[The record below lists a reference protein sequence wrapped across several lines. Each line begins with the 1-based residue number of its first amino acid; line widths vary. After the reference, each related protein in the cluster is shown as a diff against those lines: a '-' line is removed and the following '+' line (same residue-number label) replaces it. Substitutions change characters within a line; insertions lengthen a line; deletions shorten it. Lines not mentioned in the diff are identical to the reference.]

1 MNKKKRYTH
10 LEKKKVRMEGGGER
24 KTMLTRGYADRPS
37 KDTNQRNSLAGT
49 TFPCNPAISD
59 K

>member
-37 KDTNQRNSLAGT
+37 KDTN
-49 TFPCNPAISD
+49 
-59 K
+59 